1 MSNDQILLKCYSVI
15 LFQQFEMEVWLRG
28 GRSSVRILTGFK
40 IFWDLKY
47 SNPVIPTYVHY
58 FVVNA
63 RIRVKYLLNVILFKF
78 QSARKILI

>member
-1 MSNDQILLKCYSVI
+1 
-15 LFQQFEMEVWLRG
+15 MEVWLRG

-63 RIRVKYLLNVILFKF
+63 RIRVKYLLNVILF
-78 QSARKILI
+78 